1 MDSRESRKRTRIY
14 PENISREYIQGKE
27 NGSALPLPRKGEAAA
42 SPRKNGFHGESVDS
56 PLDSQPPEAYSPSPP
71 RSAPPPLPKL
81 RGMFTPK
88 PPEAEAEE
96 RLGSALALERD
107 VLEWVQP
114 ESDVY
119 RLAVAA
125 ETKETGSGVR
135 MLMAA
140 YEKEKLT
147 CRQQS

>member
-1 MDSRESRKRTRIY
+1 
-14 PENISREYIQGKE
+14 
-27 NGSALPLPRKGEAAA
+27 
-42 SPRKNGFHGESVDS
+42 
-56 PLDSQPPEAYSPSPP
+56 
-71 RSAPPPLPKL
+71 
-81 RGMFTPK
+81 MFTPK